1 MRIITVH
8 ARPGAHEAGIEVM
21 GENEYRVSV
30 TQQPVRGAA
39 NRAVIM
45 VLSQYFRVPPS
56 TITVIRGATS
66 RKKLIQIP

>member
-21 GENEYRVSV
+21 GEHEFRVSV
-30 TQQPVRGAA
+30 TQQPIKGAA
-39 NRAVIM
+39 NRAIIM
-45 VLSQYFRVPPS
+45 VLAQYFQVPPS
-56 TITVIRGATS
+56 LITVIRGATS